1 MGVFKDIDRVLNGN
15 GVYLDYELMKKFD
28 SILIH
33 LLCRMND
40 VYEKYPTVFPQF
52 EPAKGEWLRD
62 LIIEEGDYNFKLSKT
77 KNEYRLGV
85 QSYIDDYH
93 ETEYIR
99 IPFYLLDDNWEEKL
113 ANDVKE
119 KRISF
124 LNKEIKKIQ
133 ELIKTGPEKI
143 TEMEKE
149 IEELMK

>member
-1 MGVFKDIDRVLNGN
+1 MGVFKDIDRVLNGD

-85 QSYIDDYH
+85 KSYIDDFYG
-93 ETEYIR
+93 TENIR

-119 KRISF
+119 KRSEF
-124 LNKEIKKIQ
+124 LFLTKRLREFRNLLKQALKK
-133 ELIKTGPEKI
+133 
-143 TEMEKE
+143 
-149 IEELMK
+149 

>member
-1 MGVFKDIDRVLNGN
+1 M
-15 GVYLDYELMKKFD
+15 
-28 SILIH
+28 
-33 LLCRMND
+33 
-40 VYEKYPTVFPQF
+40 
-52 EPAKGEWLRD
+52 RD
-62 LIIEEGDYNFKLSKT
+62 LIIEDGDYNFKLSKT

-85 QSYIDDYH
+85 QSYIDDYY

-124 LNKEIKKIQ
+124 LNKEIKRFQ

-143 TEMEKE
+143 IEMEKE
-149 IEELMK
+149 LEELMK